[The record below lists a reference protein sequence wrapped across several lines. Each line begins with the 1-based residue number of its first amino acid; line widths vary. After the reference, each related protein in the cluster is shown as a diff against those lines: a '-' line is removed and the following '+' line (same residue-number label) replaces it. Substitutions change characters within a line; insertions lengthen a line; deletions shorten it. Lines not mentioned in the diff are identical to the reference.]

1 MAAPPKGKPQPKS
14 KPRPEPEPEEDAETE
29 APSKRRISLPDF
41 RALGR
46 KILGEKLGGK
56 LFGHGRPVPSDDEEE
71 PEEPKKRDDAE
82 DEGEEGEDGAPKKK
96 KNKLAAIWAGLDK
109 RKKMAVAGAGGL
121 VLLLAIGG
129 GTWWALTPKPKVE
142 AARPKL
148 EAGARLQSA
157 LAPPQVEDE
166 PPAQAKGKGK
176 AKGEAGGGLNV
187 LVAPQSVGAMLV
199 VPAVN
204 QDAFARIPDRPSDP
218 PLVPAPDTAL
228 VEQSSEGPLPKIGR
242 DGRRPWQVYA
252 GPGPAADDQRPR
264 IAIIV
269 GRLGLSRPSG
279 IEAIR
284 RLPGAVTLAFDATAK
299 GIPDWIS
306 RARQAGHEVL
316 IMQPVRSV
324 KFPIVDEGPLAIQAA
339 LPPADN
345 IKRLEQTLTRGGGY
359 IGVLTTPEGD
369 LATHEQSL
377 RAVMESLHKRG
388 LMIVDGG
395 GTPNTLVPRV
405 ANALGQP
412 AAVIDVLLDAE
423 PSRAAIEAKLA
434 ELETMA
440 RNGKAAVGF
449 AQALPVTLDRLV
461 AWIPT
466 LSSKGIALVPVSA
479 VAGRQVR

>member
-1 MAAPPKGKPQPKS
+1 MAAPPKGKPRPK
-14 KPRPEPEPEEDAETE
+14 PAPEPELEEDAE
-29 APSKRRISLPDF
+29 APPKRRLSLPDF

-56 LFGHGRPVPSDDEEE
+56 LFGPGRPMPSDGEEE
-71 PEEPKKRDDAE
+71 PEEREERDARE
-82 DEGEEGEDGAPKKK
+82 EGGEEGEEGAPKK
-96 KNKLAAIWAGLDK
+96 KNKLAAIWASLDK
-109 RKKMAVAGAGGL
+109 RKKIAVAGAGGF

-129 GTWWALTPKPKVE
+129 GTWWALQPKPKVE

-157 LAPPQVEDE
+157 LAPPTAEDDT
-166 PPAQAKGKGK
+166 PAQAKGKGK
-176 AKGEAGGGLNV
+176 TKAKGGDGGGGLNT